1 MLPTVVHRAA
11 AAVTS
16 LLFASGTDCV
26 LVGDTE
32 GEVTVYQLKNL
43 GVGRDKQ
50 VHLKLT
56 GLHVAYADHMSL
68 FINLLFVRMTFAV
81 H

>member
-50 VHLKLT
+50 VE
-56 GLHVAYADHMSL
+56 SL
-68 FINLLFVRMTFAV
+68 EDIISFVVSR
-81 H
+81 